1 MVGKSRRRQTELE
14 NKAMKKNKR
23 QRSWAKSFIWGNIK
37 ILKDEK
43 GETGRMEKQKEEVE
57 NKVERQDK
65 GEKR

>member
-1 MVGKSRRRQTELE
+1 MRRQIGLE
-14 NKAMKKNKR
+14 KKVVKKIKG